1 VVNDV
6 SDPVDAA
13 LARFALACP
22 VCRRPVEAG
31 AVAVSCLSCGEL
43 FPVRDGIWRF
53 LTAEQHAEIEEFL
66 LRYQT
71 VRTAEGWG
79 TDDASYYRALP
90 EAPAGDPHGAI
101 WRERA
106 RAFRAFQDRVLARS
120 ESELGRPLQI
130 LDLGAGNGWLAHRLA
145 ARGHTVAAIDLSDHP
160 NDGLGTGRYYGE
172 SRFTPVQASFDR
184 LPFADGQ
191 ADLVI
196 FSASFHYSVD
206 LSQTLGEALRV
217 LRAGGRIAILDSP
230 FYTAATQG
238 ERMLRERD
246 GQFARDY
253 GFRGPGRGAAGF
265 LTPDRLANL
274 AALWSVRWQPIWP
287 VPWWRRAW
295 RQQVGR
301 LRLGREPAA
310 FPIVIGQ
317 QLPLTVPGVIPD
329 AARLALRLRY
339 RLFQRRRQRDVV
351 VERVAGF
358 SIRVSP
364 GVFNPRQF
372 RTGEFLAEMAGQL
385 VPAGAQVLDLGT
397 GTGIGALA
405 ASRRAASVLAVDVNP
420 EAVGCARLNLALNR
434 QQERVEVVQGDLF
447 EPVGERR
454 FDVVLF
460 NPPFFRGEPK
470 DLADRAWHS
479 PDIAERFATELAVH
493 LTASGFG
500 VVVLSTDGDVAGFQ
514 LAFRQAGL
522 QLELAASRRYLNETL
537 LAYRL
542 RPGGHR

>member
-1 VVNDV
+1 
-6 SDPVDAA
+6 
-13 LARFALACP
+13 
-22 VCRRPVEAG
+22 
-31 AVAVSCLSCGEL
+31 
-43 FPVRDGIWRF
+43 VRGGIWRF
-53 LTAEQHAEIEEFL
+53 LTAEQHAEVEDFL
-66 LRYQT
+66 QRYQT

-90 EAPAGDPHGAI
+90 EVPAGDPHRAV

-106 RAFRAFQDRVLARS
+106 RAFQAFRDHVLTCF

-145 ARGHTVAAIDLSDHP
+145 ARGHTVAAVDLSDHP
-160 NDGLGTGRYYGE
+160 TDGLGAWCNYGE
-172 SRFTPVQASFDR
+172 SRFTPVQASFDC

-191 ADLVI
+191 ADLVV
-196 FSASFHYSVD
+196 FNASLHHSVD

-217 LRAGGRIAILDSP
+217 LRAGGRVVILDSP
-230 FYTAATQG
+230 FYTAATHG
-238 ERMLRERD
+238 ERMVCERD

-253 GFRGPGRGAAGF
+253 GFRGPTRAAAGF

-274 AALWSVRWQPIWP
+274 AALWSIRWQQIWP
-287 VPWWRRAW
+287 TPWWRRAW
-295 RQQVGR
+295 RRQVGR
-301 LRLGREPAA
+301 LRLGREPAT
-310 FPIVIGQ
+310 FPIVVGQ
-317 QLPLTVPGVIPD
+317 QLPLTVQGIIPD
-329 AARLALRLRY
+329 AARLGLRLRY

-351 VERVAGF
+351 IESVAGF

-372 RTGEFLAEMAGQL
+372 RTGEFLAEVAGQL
-385 VPAGAQVLDLGT
+385 VPAGARVLDLGT

-434 QQERVEVVQGDLF
+434 QQAAFEVVQGNLF
-447 EPVGERR
+447 EPVGEQR

-479 PDIAERFATELAVH
+479 PDIAERFAKELADH

-500 VVVLSTDGDVAGFQ
+500 VVVLSTDGDVAGF
-514 LAFRQAGL
+514 LRAFRQAGCR
-522 QLELAASRRYLNETL
+522 QIELAASRRYLNETL

-542 RPGGHR
+542 RPGGYR

>member
-1 VVNDV
+1 M
-6 SDPVDAA
+6 
-13 LARFALACP
+13 R
-22 VCRRPVEAG
+22 E
-31 AVAVSCLSCGEL
+31 
-43 FPVRDGIWRF
+43 GIWRF
-53 LTAEQHAEIEEFL
+53 LTAEQHAEVEDFL
-66 LRYQT
+66 QRYQT

-90 EAPAGDPHGAI
+90 EAPVGDPHRAV

-106 RAFRAFQDRVLARS
+106 RAFRTFRDRVLARS

-130 LDLGAGNGWLAHRLA
+130 LDLGAGNGWLARRLA
-145 ARGHTVAAIDLSDHP
+145 ARGHSVAAVDLSDHP
-160 NDGLGTGRYYGE
+160 TDGLGAWHYYGE
-172 SRFTPVQASFDR
+172 SRFTPVQASFDC

-191 ADLVI
+191 ADLVV
-196 FSASFHYSVD
+196 FNASLHYSVD
-206 LSQTLGEALRV
+206 LSQSLGEALRV
-217 LRAGGRIAILDSP
+217 LRAGGRVVILDTP
-230 FYTAATQG
+230 FYTAAPHG
-238 ERMLRERD
+238 ERMLRQRD

-253 GFRGPGRGAAGF
+253 GFRDPNRRAAGF

-274 AALWSVRWQPIWP
+274 AALWSIRWRPIWP
-287 VPWWRRAW
+287 TPWWRRAW
-295 RQQVGR
+295 RRQVGR

-310 FPIVIGQ
+310 FPIVVGQ
-317 QLPLTVPGVIPD
+317 QLPLTLQGVIPD
-329 AARLALRLRY
+329 AARLGLRFRY

-351 VERVAGF
+351 VESVAGF

-372 RTGEFLAEMAGQL
+372 RTGEFLAEVAGQL
-385 VPAGAQVLDLGT
+385 VPAGAGVLDLGT

-420 EAVGCARLNLALNR
+420 EAVGCARLNLTLNR

-479 PDIAERFATELAVH
+479 PDIAERFATELADH

-500 VVVLSTDGDVAGFQ
+500 VVVLSTDGDVAAF
-514 LAFRQAGL
+514 LRAFRQAGL

-542 RPGGHR
+542 SPGGRR